1 MRGTFVKTRY
11 HPASPR
17 RFTRGDSSA
26 GLSPTRLLTGAFRP
40 ALTFFI
46 ARAGSSK
53 AMFTPPAAAGLHSP
67 GSLKALIAALLS
79 SSSLL
84 IYRLYYIED
93 FPRCQVLYARLAG
106 QSMQLKRY
114 SALTRRQA
122 VPLHPSANCAPARRL
137 CLPDMDRH
145 RGLPCAR
152 GGWAAGCACGT
163 STRKTPP
170 APIAASARKTI

>member
-1 MRGTFVKTRY
+1 
-11 HPASPR
+11 
-17 RFTRGDSSA
+17 
-26 GLSPTRLLTGAFRP
+26 
-40 ALTFFI
+40 
-46 ARAGSSK
+46 
-53 AMFTPPAAAGLHSP
+53 MFTPPAAAGLHSS

-93 FPRCQVLYARLAG
+93 FPRCQVFYARLAG

-122 VPLHPSANCAPARRL
+122 VLNHMRLNCAPAQRL
-137 CLPDMDRH
+137 CLPDIDRH

-152 GGWAAGCACGT
+152 GLGGGVCVRNLVAENPSCAYCSVSKKDNLTFRKETHCRRRRWIRFPRAPLFHYFSHVSPNALTNRAGAL
-163 STRKTPP
+163 
-170 APIAASARKTI
+170 